1 MVKVVI
7 IKLTTLTTLI
17 TLTILTILTIL
28 TPITTPAPLSLP
40 RQSIMKKIDWYILK
54 KFLTTFFFAIFLFA
68 IIAVVVDISEK
79 TDDFVK
85 SGLGVK
91 KIITNY
97 YFGFIPHIIAL
108 LFPLF
113 VFIAVIFFT
122 SKMAGKSEI
131 IAILASGTTYMRWL
145 RPYFIGGIFLSAVLW
160 FANHYVVPR
169 ANQIRGTF
177 EAKYIDG
184 NSTYNSLLAT
194 NNNIYLRVDSFTYAG
209 INNYDTMT
217 KRGGPVCLY
226 RVKGNEVVE
235 NIRADAI
242 IWDTAVKKWKLE
254 SLLERNVFPAKEK
267 VMIEPSRVMNFNFK
281 PYDLSRD
288 KYTKD
293 KLTSPEL
300 DRFIKLEEL
309 RGSEGLNELK
319 IERYRRDA
327 TCITVLLLTLI
338 GAIIAG
344 RKVRGGSG
352 VHLAVGFMMAAL
364 FIITDRFSTIFSTK
378 GNLPPLIAA
387 WIPNLIFVFVVIYL
401 YRKAPK

>member
-1 MVKVVI
+1 
-7 IKLTTLTTLI
+7 
-17 TLTILTILTIL
+17 
-28 TPITTPAPLSLP
+28 
-40 RQSIMKKIDWYILK
+40 MKKLDWYILK

-68 IIAVVVDISEK
+68 IIAVVVDVSEK
-79 TDDFVK
+79 TDDFVR

-91 KIITNY
+91 KIITQY

-131 IAILASGTTYMRWL
+131 IAILASGTTYSRWL
-145 RPYFIGGIFLSAVLW
+145 RPYFIGGFFLAVILW
-160 FANHYVVPR
+160 FANQYVVPR
-169 ANQIRGTF
+169 ANQVRGNF

-184 NSTYNSLLAT
+184 NNSYNALVSTSS
-194 NNNIYLRVDSFTYAG
+194 NIYLRVDSFTYAG
-209 INNYDTMT
+209 IYYYDTLT
-217 KRGGPVCLY
+217 KRGGPVFMY
-226 RVKGNEVVE
+226 KVQGNKVVQ
-235 NIRADAI
+235 NMRADNI
-242 IWDTAVKKWKLE
+242 SWDTATKKWRME
-254 SLLERNVFPAKEK
+254 SLVDRELRPLKEEV
-267 VMIEPSRVMNFNFK
+267 VMYVTKMMNFNFK

-300 DRFIKLEEL
+300 DRFIALEGL
-309 RGSEGLNELK
+309 RGSEGLNDLK
-319 IERYRRDA
+319 VERYRRDA
-327 TCITVLLLTLI
+327 TCITVFLLTLI
-338 GAIIAG
+338 GAIVAG

-352 VHLAVGFMMAAL
+352 VHLAFGFVIAAL

-378 GNLPPLIAA
+378 GNLPPIIAA
-387 WIPNLIFVFVVIYL
+387 WIPNIIFVFVMVWL

>member
-1 MVKVVI
+1 
-7 IKLTTLTTLI
+7 
-17 TLTILTILTIL
+17 
-28 TPITTPAPLSLP
+28 
-40 RQSIMKKIDWYILK
+40 MKKIDWYILK
-54 KFLTTFFFAIFLFA
+54 KFLSTFFFAIFLFS
-68 IIAVVVDISEK
+68 IIAIVVDVSEK

-85 SGLGVK
+85 SHLGVK
-91 KIITNY
+91 RIITEY

-131 IAILASGTTYMRWL
+131 IAILASGTSYHRWL
-145 RPYFIGGIFLSAVLW
+145 RPYWIGGTILAIMLW
-160 FANHYVVPR
+160 FANQYVVPR

-177 EAKYIDG
+177 EANYIDK
-184 NSTYNSLLAT
+184 NSSYNSLLST
-194 NNNIYLRVDSFTYAG
+194 SSNIYLRIDSFTYAG
-209 INNYDTMT
+209 IYSYDTLT
-217 KRGGPVCLY
+217 KRGGPMFMYKVEGN
-226 RVKGNEVVE
+226 RVIG

-242 IWDTAVKKWKLE
+242 SWDTAKRKWKLE
-254 SLLERNVFPAKEK
+254 QLLDRKVLPLQENVFMQPERY
-267 VMIEPSRVMNFNFK
+267 MDFNFR

-300 DRFIKLEEL
+300 DRFIRLEEL
-309 RGSEGLNELK
+309 RGAEGLNDLK
-319 IERYRRDA
+319 VERYRRDA
-327 TCITVLLLTLI
+327 TCVTVLLLTLI
-338 GAIIAG
+338 GAIVAG

-352 VHLAVGFMMAAL
+352 VHLALGFMTAAL
-364 FIITDRFSTIFSTK
+364 FIVTDRFSTIFSTK

-387 WIPNLIFVFVVIYL
+387 WIPNILFVFVVVYL

>member
-1 MVKVVI
+1 
-7 IKLTTLTTLI
+7 
-17 TLTILTILTIL
+17 
-28 TPITTPAPLSLP
+28 
-40 RQSIMKKIDWYILK
+40 
-54 KFLTTFFFAIFLFA
+54 
-68 IIAVVVDISEK
+68 VVVDISEK

-91 KIITNY
+91 KIITLY

-131 IAILASGTTYMRWL
+131 IAILASGTTYFRWL
-145 RPYFIGGIFLSAVLW
+145 RPYVIGGAFLSIMLW
-160 FANHYVVPR
+160 FANQYVVPR
-169 ANQIRGTF
+169 ANQVRGAF

-184 NSTYNSLLAT
+184 NNSYNALMNTSS
-194 NNNIYLRVDSFTYAG
+194 NMYLRIDSFTYAG
-209 INNYDTMT
+209 IYSYDTLT
-217 KRGGPVCLY
+217 KRGGPIFLY
-226 RVKGNEVVE
+226 KVMGDKVVQ
-235 NIRADAI
+235 NTRADVI
-242 IWDTAVKKWKLE
+242 SWDTAAKKWKLE
-254 SLLERNVFPAKEK
+254 AVVDRKLMPLKEQ
-267 VMIEPSRVMNFNFK
+267 VTLDLSRMMNFNFK

-309 RGSEGLNELK
+309 RGSEGLNELRV
-319 IERYRRDA
+319 ERYRREA
-327 TCITVLLLTLI
+327 TCVTVFLLTLI
-338 GAIIAG
+338 GAIVAG

-352 VHLAVGFMMAAL
+352 VHLAVGFMIAAL

-378 GNLPPLIAA
+378 GNLPPIIAA
-387 WIPNLIFVFVVIYL
+387 WIPNMLFVFVVFYL
-401 YRKAPK
+401 YRRAPK

>member
-1 MVKVVI
+1 
-7 IKLTTLTTLI
+7 
-17 TLTILTILTIL
+17 
-28 TPITTPAPLSLP
+28 
-40 RQSIMKKIDWYILK
+40 MKKIDWYILK

-68 IIAVVVDISEK
+68 IIAIVVDISEK

-145 RPYFIGGIFLSAVLW
+145 RPYFMGGVFLSVILW

-184 NSTYNSLLAT
+184 NSSYNALLAT

-217 KRGGPVCLY
+217 KRGGPVYLY
-226 RVKGNEVVE
+226 KVKGEKVVE

-254 SLLERNVFPAKEK
+254 SLLERNVFPVNEK
-267 VMIEPSRVMNFNFK
+267 VKLEPSKVMDFNFK

-300 DRFIKLEEL
+300 DRFIRLEEL

-387 WIPNLIFVFVVIYL
+387 WIPNIIFLFVVVYL

>member
-1 MVKVVI
+1 
-7 IKLTTLTTLI
+7 
-17 TLTILTILTIL
+17 
-28 TPITTPAPLSLP
+28 
-40 RQSIMKKIDWYILK
+40 MKKLDWYILR

-68 IIAVVVDISEK
+68 IIAIVVDISEK

-85 SGLGVK
+85 SQLGVR
-91 KIITNY
+91 KIITQY
-97 YFGFIPHIIAL
+97 YIGFIPHIIAL

-131 IAILASGTTYMRWL
+131 IAILASGTSYARWL
-145 RPYFIGGIFLSAVLW
+145 RPYVLGGALLGTVLW

-177 EAKYIDG
+177 EAKYVDG
-184 NSTYNSLLAT
+184 NSSYNALLST
-194 NNNIYLRVDSFTYAG
+194 NSNIYVKVDSFTYAG
-209 INNYDTMT
+209 IYGYDTLT
-217 KRGGPVCLY
+217 KRGGPVFLY
-226 RVKGNEVVE
+226 TVKDNKVTE

-242 IWDTAVKKWKLE
+242 YWDTATLNWKLE
-254 SLLERNVFPAKEK
+254 SLFDRKVFSLKEQVSLEG
-267 VMIEPSRVMNFNFK
+267 SRVMHFNFK

-300 DRFIKLEEL
+300 KRFIKLEEL

-319 IERYRRDA
+319 VEEYRRDA
-327 TCITVLLLTLI
+327 TCLTVFLLTLI

-352 VHLAVGFMMAAL
+352 VHLAVGFVIAAV

-378 GNLPPLIAA
+378 GNLPPLVAA
-387 WIPNLIFVFVVIYL
+387 WIPNLLFVFVVIYL

>member
-1 MVKVVI
+1 
-7 IKLTTLTTLI
+7 
-17 TLTILTILTIL
+17 
-28 TPITTPAPLSLP
+28 
-40 RQSIMKKIDWYILK
+40 MKKIDWYILK
-54 KFLTTFFFAIFLFA
+54 KFLTTFFFAIFLFS
-68 IIAVVVDISEK
+68 IISVVVDISEK

-85 SGLGVK
+85 SQLSVGQ
-91 KIITNY
+91 IITKY

-131 IAILASGTTYMRWL
+131 IAILASGTSYHRWL
-145 RPYFIGGIFLSAVLW
+145 RPYWVGGSILMVILW
-160 FANHYVVPR
+160 FSNQYIVPK
-169 ANQIRGTF
+169 ANQVRGSF

-184 NSTYNSLLAT
+184 NNSYNSLVASSS
-194 NNNIYLRVDSFTYAG
+194 NIYLRADSFTYMG
-209 INNYDTMT
+209 INDYDTLT
-217 KRGGPVCLY
+217 KRGGKFFSY
-226 RVKGNEVVE
+226 KVKGNQVVE
-235 NIRADAI
+235 NTRADVLQ
-242 IWDTAVKKWKLE
+242 WDTATKKWNIQSLVSRKL
-254 SLLERNVFPAKEK
+254 SALKEDV
-267 VMIEPSRVMNFNFK
+267 VMEGTRAMNFNFK

-327 TCITVLLLTLI
+327 ICVTVLLLTLI
-338 GAIIAG
+338 GAIVAG

-352 VHLAVGFMMAAL
+352 VHLAVGFSIAAL

-378 GNLPPLIAA
+378 GNLPPIIAA
-387 WIPNLIFVFVVIYL
+387 WIPNFIFVFVVIYL

>member
-1 MVKVVI
+1 
-7 IKLTTLTTLI
+7 
-17 TLTILTILTIL
+17 
-28 TPITTPAPLSLP
+28 
-40 RQSIMKKIDWYILK
+40 MKKIDWYILK

-68 IIAVVVDISEK
+68 IIAIVVDISEK

-85 SGLGVK
+85 SGLGVR
-91 KIITNY
+91 KIITQY

-122 SKMAGKSEI
+122 SKMAGQSEI
-131 IAILASGTTYMRWL
+131 IAILASGTSYSRWL
-145 RPYFIGGIFLSAVLW
+145 RPYWLGGILLAIILW
-160 FANHYVVPR
+160 FSNQYVVPR
-169 ANQIRGTF
+169 ANQLRGNF

-184 NSTYNSLLAT
+184 NSSYNSLLSASS
-194 NNNIYLRVDSFTYAG
+194 NIYLRVDSFTYAG
-209 INNYDTMT
+209 IYFYDTLT
-217 KRGGPVCLY
+217 KRGGPVY
-226 RVKGNEVVE
+226 MYTIDSNQVVRNTRAEV
-235 NIRADAI
+235 IS
-242 IWDTAVKKWKLE
+242 WDTASKKWKFESVIDRKLRPLE
-254 SLLERNVFPAKEK
+254 EK
-267 VMIEPSRVMNFNFK
+267 VTMEMTKLMNFSFK

-309 RGSEGLNELK
+309 RGAEGLNDLK
-319 IERYRRDA
+319 VERYRREA
-327 TCITVLLLTLI
+327 TCVTVLLLTLI
-338 GAIIAG
+338 GAIVAG
-344 RKVRGGSG
+344 HKVRGGSG

-387 WIPNLIFVFVVIYL
+387 WIPNMLFVFVVIYF

>member
-1 MVKVVI
+1 
-7 IKLTTLTTLI
+7 
-17 TLTILTILTIL
+17 
-28 TPITTPAPLSLP
+28 
-40 RQSIMKKIDWYILK
+40 MKKLDWYILK

-68 IIAVVVDISEK
+68 IISVVVDISEK

-85 SGLGVK
+85 SHLTVK
-91 KIITNY
+91 KIITDY

-131 IAILASGTTYMRWL
+131 IAILASGTSYFRWL
-145 RPYFIGGIFLSAVLW
+145 RPYILGGAFLAGLLW
-160 FANHYVVPR
+160 FANQYVVPR
-169 ANQIRGTF
+169 ANQVRGAF
-177 EAKYIDG
+177 ESKYIDG
-184 NSTYNSLLAT
+184 NNTYNALVGKPS
-194 NNNIYLRVDSFTYAG
+194 NIYLRVDSFTYAG
-209 INNYDTMT
+209 IYYYDTLN
-217 KRGGPVCLY
+217 KRGGPVFFY
-226 RVKGNEVVE
+226 KVQGNSVVQ
-235 NIRADAI
+235 NMRADAI
-242 IWDTAVKKWKLE
+242 SWDTATKKWRLE
-254 SLLERNVFPAKEK
+254 SLVDRKLKPLKEDISMD
-267 VMIEPSRVMNFNFK
+267 VTRSISFNFK
-281 PYDLSRD
+281 PSDLSRD

-300 DRFIKLEEL
+300 DRFIRLEEL

-319 IERYRRDA
+319 VERYRREA
-327 TCITVLLLTLI
+327 TCVTVFLLTLI

-344 RKVRGGSG
+344 RKIRGGSG
-352 VHLAVGFMMAAL
+352 VHLAFGFMIAAL

-387 WIPNLIFVFVVIYL
+387 WIPNAIFVLVVIYL

>member
-1 MVKVVI
+1 MK
-7 IKLTTLTTLI
+7 
-17 TLTILTILTIL
+17 IL
-28 TPITTPAPLSLP
+28 
-40 RQSIMKKIDWYILK
+40 DWYILK

-68 IIAVVVDISEK
+68 VIAIVVDVSEK

-85 SGLGVK
+85 SGLGTK
-91 KIITNY
+91 RIITQY

-131 IAILASGTTYMRWL
+131 IAILASGTTYPRWL
-145 RPYFIGGIFLSAVLW
+145 RPYWIGGSLLAIMLW
-160 FANHYVVPR
+160 FANQYVVPR
-169 ANQIRGTF
+169 ANQIRGSF
-177 EAKYIDG
+177 EANYIDK
-184 NSTYNSLLAT
+184 NSSYNSLLSSSS
-194 NNNIYLRVDSFTYAG
+194 NIYLRIDSFTYAG
-209 INNYDTMT
+209 IYAYDTLT
-217 KRGGPVCLY
+217 KRGGPVFIY

-235 NIRADAI
+235 NTRADAI
-242 IWDTAVKKWKLE
+242 SWDTATKKWKLE
-254 SLLERNVFPAKEK
+254 QLLDRKVFPLQEVVSMETERKE
-267 VMIEPSRVMNFNFK
+267 SFSFK

-309 RGSEGLNELK
+309 RGSEGLNGLK
-319 IERYRRDA
+319 VERYRRDA

-338 GAIIAG
+338 GAIVAG

-352 VHLAVGFMMAAL
+352 VHLAVGFVIAAL

-378 GNLPPLIAA
+378 GDLPPLLAA
-387 WIPNLIFVFVVIYL
+387 WIPNIIFVFVVMFL

>member
-1 MVKVVI
+1 
-7 IKLTTLTTLI
+7 
-17 TLTILTILTIL
+17 
-28 TPITTPAPLSLP
+28 
-40 RQSIMKKIDWYILK
+40 MKKIDWYILK

-85 SGLGVK
+85 SQLGVK
-91 KIITNY
+91 KIITDY

-122 SKMAGKSEI
+122 SKMAGRSEI
-131 IAILASGTTYMRWL
+131 IAILASGTSYGRWL
-145 RPYFIGGIFLSAVLW
+145 RPYWIGGTVLAVMLW
-160 FANHYVVPR
+160 FANQYVVPR
-169 ANQIRGTF
+169 ANNLRGNF

-184 NSTYNSLLAT
+184 NSSYNALLST
-194 NNNIYLRVDSFTYAG
+194 SSNIYLRVDSFTYAG
-209 INNYDTMT
+209 IYSYDTLT
-217 KRGGPVCLY
+217 KRGGPIFLY
-226 RVKGNEVVE
+226 RVQDNKVVS
-235 NIRADAI
+235 NTRADAI
-242 IWDTAVKKWKLE
+242 SWDTATKKWRLEAVINRKLQP
-254 SLLERNVFPAKEK
+254 LKEEVTMEMTK
-267 VMIEPSRVMNFNFK
+267 MMNFNFK

-300 DRFIKLEEL
+300 DRFISLEQL
-309 RGSEGLNELK
+309 RGSEGLNDLK
-319 IERYRRDA
+319 VERYRRDA
-327 TCITVLLLTLI
+327 TCVTVLLLTLI
-338 GAIIAG
+338 GAIVGG

-352 VHLAVGFMMAAL
+352 VHLAVGFMTAAL

-378 GNLPPLIAA
+378 GNLLPVIAA
-387 WIPNLIFVFVVIYL
+387 WIPNLVFVFVVVYL

>member
-1 MVKVVI
+1 
-7 IKLTTLTTLI
+7 
-17 TLTILTILTIL
+17 
-28 TPITTPAPLSLP
+28 
-40 RQSIMKKIDWYILK
+40 MKKLDWYILK
-54 KFLTTFFFAIFLFA
+54 KFLTTFFFAIFLFS
-68 IIAVVVDISEK
+68 IIAIVVDISEK

-85 SGLGVK
+85 SQLGIK
-91 KIITNY
+91 KIITLY
-97 YFGFIPHIIAL
+97 YIGFIPHIIAL

-131 IAILASGTTYMRWL
+131 IAILASGTTYGRWL
-145 RPYFIGGIFLSAVLW
+145 RPYILGGALLGTILY
-160 FANHYVVPR
+160 FANHYVVPK
-169 ANQIRGTF
+169 ANQIRGSF

-184 NSTYNSLLAT
+184 NSTYNALL
-194 NNNIYLRVDSFTYAG
+194 NSSSNIYVKVDSFTYAG
-209 INNYDTMT
+209 IYAYDTLT
-217 KRGGPVCLY
+217 KRGGPIFLY
-226 RVKGNEVVE
+226 TVKNNQVIE

-242 IWDTAVKKWKLE
+242 FWDTSIHKWKLE
-254 SLLERNVFPAKEK
+254 SLFDRKVFPLNEQVSLAG
-267 VMIEPSRVMNFNFK
+267 SRVMNFNFK

-293 KLTSPEL
+293 KLTSPDL
-300 DRFIKLEEL
+300 KRFIKLEEL

-319 IERYRRDA
+319 VEEYRRDA
-327 TCITVLLLTLI
+327 TCLTVFLLTLI

-352 VHLAVGFMMAAL
+352 VHLAVGFVIAAV

-387 WIPNLIFVFVVIYL
+387 WIPNLLFVFVVIYL
-401 YRKAPK
+401 YQKAPK